1 MKTHQPCPCGKSSDA
16 YTEYPT
22 GGYCYSCGK
31 KFWKDGKEEDLSE
44 DDYTMQFVPNYRGH
58 SKLALEK
65 YNCKQKVRSSD
76 GEVLEAAYEYP
87 EGAVKYR
94 ILAKK
99 NFSWSG
105 YKGPGL
111 YGRDRFGAG
120 SSKAVTITEG
130 EEDAMAVY
138 EMLGHKYPV
147 VSVQSASQAAKD
159 CAADKDWLDAF
170 EEIYLC
176 FDNDEAG
183 RRAEGAVSAL
193 FPFSKIRVVKKTKYK
208 DANDYLLAGEQDE
221 YKRIWWNAKR
231 HDPENIVSS
240 FSDLAE
246 IFKAPKK
253 KAICDFPFKALQD
266 ATYGIRTGET
276 YLFKA
281 LEGIGKTELMGAIE
295 YHVAKHSDLPIGII
309 HLEEDIQRSA
319 MRLVGYEV
327 EAPVHLEGF
336 TDYDPEQLLDIY
348 TKIVKTDNRI
358 NYYQKGKNDNDTE
371 SFLNAIRFL
380 VASAGCKIVFFDHIT
395 RIATSFRLED
405 ERKELDY
412 VSTKLSEMAEELDF
426 ALIMITH
433 VNDNGDTRGSRNISK
448 EAWTVISLNRDK
460 LSPDAVERNTTYLT
474 IEKNRHASITGPAGC
489 VYFDPHTFKLSDD
502 RPAHLPPLEG

>member
-1 MKTHQPCPCGKSSDA
+1 MKQQHLPCPCGNSSDA
-16 YTEYPT
+16 YTEYPN
-22 GGYCYSCGK
+22 GGFCYSCNK
-31 KFWKDGKEEDLSE
+31 KFWKDK
-44 DDYTMQFVPNYRGH
+44 PNEMMDPNDFTIQQIPYRGH
-58 SKLALEK
+58 SLKALQK
-65 YNCKQKVRSSD
+65 YNVKQKVRSSD
-76 GEVLEAAYEYP
+76 GELLETAYEYP
-87 EGAVKYR
+87 NDAFKYR
-94 ILAKK
+94 VLATKK
-99 NFSWSG
+99 FNWQGF
-105 YKGPGL
+105 KGPGL
-111 YGRDRFGAG
+111 FGKDKFSSG
-120 SSKAVTITEG
+120 SAQAVTITEG
-130 EEDAMAVY
+130 EEDCLSAY
-138 EMLGHKYPV
+138 EMLGCKYPV
-147 VSVQSASQAAKD
+147 VSVQSSSSAQKD
-159 CAADKDWLDAF
+159 CAADKEWLDGF
-170 EEIYLC
+170 EKIYLC
-176 FDNDEAG
+176 FDSDQQGQKAV
-183 RRAEGAVSAL
+183 AAVSSL
-193 FPFSKIRVVKKTKYK
+193 FPYSKVFIVKKTKYK
-208 DANDYLLAGEQDE
+208 DANE
-221 YKRIWWNAKR
+221 YQLNDAAEEYRKIWWASKR
-231 HDPENIVSS
+231 HDPENIISS

-253 KAICDFPFKALQD
+253 KAICDFPFKELQ
-266 ATYGIRTGET
+266 ASTYGIRTGET

-295 YHVAKHSDLPIGII
+295 YHVAKSTDIPIGII

-327 EAPVHLEGF
+327 ETPVHLEGF
-336 TDYDPEQLLDIY
+336 TDYDPEQLMEIY

-448 EAWTVISLNRDK
+448 EAWTVVSLNRDK

-489 VYFDPHTFKLSDD
+489 IYFDPHTFKLSEN
-502 RPAHLPPLEG
+502 RPAHLPEV

>member
-1 MKTHQPCPCGKSSDA
+1 MKKHAPCPCGKSSDA
-16 YTEYPT
+16 YTEYET
-22 GGYCYSCGK
+22 GGFCFSCNK
-31 KFWKDGKEEDLSE
+31 KFWKDGREETLNEGDF
-44 DDYTMQFVPNYRGH
+44 TIQTVNGYRGH

-76 GEVLEAAYEYP
+76 GEILEAAYEYP
-87 EGAVKYR
+87 EGASKHRVISTKR
-94 ILAKK
+94 F
-99 NFSWSG
+99 NWSG

-111 YGRDRFGAG
+111 FGRDKFSAG

-147 VSVQSASQAAKD
+147 VSVQSASSAAKD
-159 CAADKDWLDAF
+159 CIADKDWLDAF

-183 RRAEGAVSAL
+183 RRAEAAVSAL

-208 DANDYLLAGEQDE
+208 DANDYLQAGENEE
-221 YKRIWWNAKR
+221 YKKIWWNAKR

-253 KAICDFPFKALQD
+253 KAICDFPFKALQES
-266 ATYGIRTGET
+266 TYGIRTGET

-295 YHVAKHSDLPIGII
+295 YHVAKHSNLPIGII

-327 EAPVHLEGF
+327 ESPVHLEGF
-336 TDYDPEQLLDIY
+336 TDYDPEQLMSIY
-348 TKIVKTDNRI
+348 AKIVKEDNRV
-358 NYYQKGKNDNDTE
+358 NYYQKGKNDNDPD
-371 SFLNAIRFL
+371 SFLNAIRFM

-395 RIATSFRLED
+395 RLATSFKLDD
-405 ERKELDY
+405 ERKALDHI
-412 VSTKLSEMAEELDF
+412 STKLSEMAEELDF

-433 VNDNGDTRGSRNISK
+433 VNDDGLTRGSRNISK
-448 EAWTVISLNRDK
+448 EAWTVVSLNRDK
-460 LSPDAVERNTTYLT
+460 LSPDPVERNTTYLT
-474 IEKNRHASITGPAGC
+474 VEKNRHASITGPAGC
-489 VYFDPHTFKLSDD
+489 IYFDPHTFKLSEN
-502 RPAHLPPLEG
+502 RPAHLPEVN